1 MKASKKKLKKIGVL
15 GGTFDPPH
23 NGHLEISKF
32 VLKKLKLSKL
42 IWAVTKKNPLKKKP
56 YFSIKKRI
64 SYSKKITA
72 KITKIKVKSFDDSI
86 KSSKTIKLIQHIKNS
101 NRETKIFFI
110 MGSDNLI
117 NFNRWHKWKKI
128 AELCE
133 IIVFPRPGYIKKTL
147 KCRAFK
153 SLGREKVKIV
163 KFKKINISSSKIRKS
178 YLRYK
183 N

>member
-42 IWAVTKKNPLKKKP
+42 IWAVTKKNPLKKRP

-64 SYSKKITA
+64 NYSKKITA

-153 SLGREKVKIV
+153 SLGRGKVKII
-163 KFKKINISSSKIRKS
+163 KFKRINISSSKIRKS